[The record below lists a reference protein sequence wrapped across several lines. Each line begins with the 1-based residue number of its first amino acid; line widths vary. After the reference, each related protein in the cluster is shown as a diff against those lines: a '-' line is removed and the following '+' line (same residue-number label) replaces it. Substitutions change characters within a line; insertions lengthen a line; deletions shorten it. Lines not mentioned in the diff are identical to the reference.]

1 VIPFLRGDETCVIH
15 RFGIVSPSTSK
26 CSLRRNHTI
35 TEIRATEMT
44 SEDRE
49 GRQRERQHATV
60 RATRVQVFV
69 MVVLLIAVG
78 ANAQE
83 TKPVPP
89 TPIDV
94 KKGDLG
100 GKVWNPAWDLIIEK
114 AIPPAMLSSAVSHDV
129 ARFCPRFSTMNDP
142 DKRVFWAY
150 FFQALA
156 GAEAG
161 LNPRARV
168 RHTEPEAATIDKVTG
183 VPVRSEG
190 LLQLSYGDGKLY
202 GCDFDWEADRK
213 LPAASPARSILQPKN
228 NVECGVKIFS
238 HQIIDQHKPLFTRT
252 SYWSTLQP
260 GRKSYRIFAKQMT
273 NPPAACGS
281 HAPTPIKK
289 TATTKTVQDK
299 ADATKSSH

>member
-1 VIPFLRGDETCVIH
+1 MIASVFSWLYSLARDSF
-15 RFGIVSPSTSK
+15 RFHLEK
-26 CSLRRNHTI
+26 ALRRNHTV

-44 SEDRE
+44 SENGE
-49 GRQRERQHATV
+49 GRKRERQNATV
-60 RATRVQVFV
+60 RATRVQVLV
-69 MVVLLIAVG
+69 MAVLLIAVG

-100 GKVWNPAWDLIIEK
+100 EKVWNPAWDLIVEK
-114 AIPPAMLSSAVSHDV
+114 AIPPAMLSPAVSHDV

-161 LNPRARV
+161 LNPRTRV
-168 RHTEPEAATIDKVTG
+168 RHTEPEVAMIDKVTG

-228 NVECGVKIFS
+228 NLECGVKIFS
-238 HQIIDQHKPLFTRT
+238 NQIIDQHKPLFTRT